1 MAGQAALGRNAL
13 PQTWGS
19 AAAKRVYSQ
28 VDAQLG
34 PVAAMSA
41 GTAAIYT
48 RLNALRTDLEE
59 GTSSSDDSDEEGGSG
74 GGRI

>member
-1 MAGQAALGRNAL
+1 MHCLRHGGAQRLKEFIVKL
-13 PQTWGS
+13 M
-19 AAAKRVYSQ
+19 
-28 VDAQLG
+28 AQLG